1 MPADKNKETRGR
13 MSRID
18 QLPEDIRNL
27 LHRLLREGVPQS
39 VILRRLEAPLAAAGQ
54 RALSKSGI
62 NRYATRMERM
72 GARIREAREVASVW
86 TAKFGAEPTGEVGQQ
101 VVEMLRIMAFDLTLR
116 ADQDADGG
124 EPALD
129 ADTINALALAVQ
141 RLERADA
148 ISKRREGEM
157 RSAWAREAEGAAKK
171 VGISGDLAGALRE
184 ALTRA

>member
-1 MPADKNKETRGR
+1 MG
-13 MSRID
+13 RID
-18 QLPEDIRNL
+18 QLPEDIRDL

-39 VILRRLEAPLAAAGQ
+39 EILRRLEPPLAAAGE
-54 RALSKSGI
+54 RPLSKAGL

-86 TAKFGAEPTGEVGQQ
+86 TAKFGDEPTGEVGQQ

-116 ADQDADGG
+116 ADQDAGGG

-148 ISKRREGEM
+148 ISKRRESEM
-157 RSAWAREAEGAAKK
+157 RSAWAREAEGAAKR
-171 VGISGDLAGALRE
+171 VGISGDMAQALRE
-184 ALTRA
+184 ALTSAPT